1 MVFANRNNPVCFV
14 LQKRQ
19 ETLAAQALFRCFGLK
34 MQFQAREGKH
44 TMSTPDTDKRRYG
57 IIEVRQLNARTF
69 HLTINRQLWSEV
81 EWSAG
86 RRTWCVQ
93 DAAGRCLAH
102 CDHIVGTNI
111 DQRTAIALAKAMIID
126 GRMPTPEEAEQR
138 LREGAGAMIP
148 PLADRT
154 PEILVS
160 ESERR
165 EERE

>member
-1 MVFANRNNPVCFV
+1 
-14 LQKRQ
+14 
-19 ETLAAQALFRCFGLK
+19 
-34 MQFQAREGKH
+34 
-44 TMSTPDTDKRRYG
+44 MSTDKRRYG
-57 IIEVRQLNARTF
+57 VIEVRQLNARTF

-86 RRTWCVQ
+86 RQTWCVQ

-111 DQRTAIALAKAMIID
+111 DQRTAIALAKTMIID
-126 GRMPTPEEAEQR
+126 GRMPTPEEAERR
-138 LREGAGAMIP
+138 LREGTDDPQAIP

-154 PEILVS
+154 PEVLVS